1 MDMPFSYAVEGFLLN
16 CNARS
21 LSLNTILDYSRTIR
35 KFKNYLHDDPLIRSI
50 TNKHIEE
57 FLTLQNVSK
66 KSKLDYYVG
75 LSSLWTWALSEQLVD
90 RHQVRALTPPRPE
103 IRQVEPFTEDDI
115 KRMNKET
122 TGQSSYSLKM
132 RAIFLFLL
140 DTGLRASEVCS
151 ITIDSL
157 KLKEGYVI
165 VFGKGDKERRVE
177 FGPRTSQA
185 LWKYIAS
192 RGQVQPGDYLLVS
205 RTGRK
210 LNRDE
215 LAHRVS
221 AMGLRA
227 GVTNCHPHRF
237 RHTFAVMF
245 LRNGGSAL
253 ALQRLLGHSTM
264 EMVRQYV
271 KLSEV
276 DLQQAHRKAS
286 PVENMRL

>member
-35 KFKNYLHDDPLIRSI
+35 KFKNYLQDDPLIRSI